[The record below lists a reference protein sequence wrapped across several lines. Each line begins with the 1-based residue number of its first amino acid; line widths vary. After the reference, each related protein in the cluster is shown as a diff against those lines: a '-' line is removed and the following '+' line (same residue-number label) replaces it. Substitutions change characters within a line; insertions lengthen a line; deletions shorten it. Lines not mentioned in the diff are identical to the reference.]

1 MKKLT
6 YQKIAN
12 TVIEIDLQNG
22 YTIRAIII
30 PNKEEN
36 NYKASLELKD
46 NETSLYDLMGDFEHL
61 IIKATDRTIYS
72 TVLKEVASLMENNM
86 FNKYIE
92 RYEYM
97 LRCFDRGNELFEQER
112 TGDK

>member
-6 YQKIAN
+6 YQKIVN
-12 TVIEIDLQNG
+12 SVIEIDLQNG
-22 YTIRAIII
+22 YTIRAIIV

-72 TVLKEVASLMENNM
+72 TVLKEVASLMENNK
-86 FNKYIE
+86 FDRYFE

-97 LRCFDRGNELFEQER
+97 LNCFDKGNEFYEQER
-112 TGDK
+112 LGDK